1 MYFDLATIKEE
12 ADKIIPKHL
21 QEDNVTVID
30 V

>member
-1 MYFDLATIKEE
+1 MYFDSATIKEQ

-21 QEDNVTVID
+21 QEGNVAVIA

>member
-1 MYFDLATIKEE
+1 MDFDSPTIKEE

-21 QEDNVTVID
+21 QEDNVAVID